1 MLKSLFR
8 AKPSVP
14 LSHACKC
21 CGARADWFGAVDF
34 SKSCE
39 DHRGKVMPDSGRA
52 VDYFRCAA
60 CGFLFSP
67 LIDGWSADRVAA
79 EIYNADYVRVDPD
92 FTGARPRNNA
102 DLLTLAFE
110 PERARLGMLDYGG
123 GEGLMARVLRER
135 GFDAHSF
142 DPFHD
147 HDPRPQRRFDLV
159 TAFEVIEHSPDPHAT
174 FADVRALTADD
185 GAFLFTTLLQPADMG
200 SVGLGW
206 WYAAPR
212 NGHVSL
218 HTRESLRL
226 AASRVGWTL
235 ESFDDILH
243 AAWVRR
249 PDWMRQV
256 DRTLHV
262 LRTDEERPSEAR
274 LASLEAVTPDQPG
287 GEAATRACR
296 HGTLRFLA
304 QDRGAGRSL
313 GAYGEHAEGELTLL
327 GQLVGPGDTVLE
339 AGAHVG
345 AHTVFLAK
353 AVGPQGRVI
362 AYEPQRRLYDLLR
375 ENLAANGLAQVSPVM
390 EALGATRGSIHV
402 PPVDYGAAGDFG
414 ALRLGGTA
422 GDTVG
427 LETIDRLALP
437 ALRLI
442 RVAARGREAEVLS
455 GARETLW
462 RLRPLLYVAN
472 EDPSLSPQLVA
483 LVQAHGYRLWWHTPP
498 RFNAANFAGER
509 ANVYGTERSVN
520 LLCVPEESSIG
531 VSGLVEV
538 LGTGDAPPP

>member
-8 AKPSVP
+8 AKSFPP
-14 LSHACKC
+14 RTLACKC
-21 CGARADWFGAVDF
+21 CGSKADWFGAVDF

-52 VDYFRCAA
+52 VDYFRCTS
-60 CGFLFSP
+60 CGFLFTR
-67 LIDGWSADRVAA
+67 LIDGWSAGRVAA

-92 FTGARPRNNA
+92 FTGTRPRGNA
-102 DLLTLAFE
+102 DLLSWTFE
-110 PERARLGMLDYGG
+110 DERARLAMLDYGG
-123 GEGLMARVLRER
+123 GEGLMASVLRER
-135 GFDAHSF
+135 GFDASSF

-147 HDPRPQRRFDLV
+147 DDPRPPRRFDLV
-159 TAFEVIEHSPDPHAT
+159 TAFEVVEHSPDPHAT
-174 FADVRALTADD
+174 FADIRALTADN
-185 GAFLFTTLLQPADMG
+185 GAFLFTTLLQPADIG
-200 SVGLGW
+200 SAGLGW

-226 AASRVGWTL
+226 AAERAGWTL
-235 ESFDDILH
+235 ESFDDNLH

-249 PDWMRQV
+249 PDWMRHV
-256 DRTLHV
+256 DRSLHA
-262 LRTDEERPSEAR
+262 LRTDEERPSGQR
-274 LASLEAVTPDQPG
+274 LAALETVAPGQPD

-304 QDRGAGRSL
+304 HDRGAGRSL

-345 AHTVFLAK
+345 AHTVFLARM
-353 AVGPQGRVI
+353 VGPQGSVI
-362 AYEPQRRLYDLLR
+362 AYEPQRPLYDLLR
-375 ENLAANGLAQVSPVM
+375 ENLAANGLPQVRPVL

-402 PPVDYGAAGDFG
+402 PPVDYGTAGDFG
-414 ALRLGGTA
+414 TLRLGGTA

-427 LETIDRLALP
+427 METVDRLALP

-442 RVAARGREAEVLS
+442 RVATRGMEAEVLR

-462 RLRPLLYVAN
+462 RLRPLLYVGN
-472 EDPSLSPQLVA
+472 EDPALSPQLVA
-483 LVQAHGYRLWWHTPP
+483 LVQAHGYRLWWHTPA
-498 RFNAANFAGER
+498 RFNQANFAGER
-509 ANVYGTERSVN
+509 ANLFGTERSVN
-520 LLCVPEESSIG
+520 LLCVPEESGIA

-538 LGTGDAPPP
+538 RSTGDAPPT